1 MINVVQ
7 SQASLLVA
15 QGAPKGANVKTENT
29 NQTKE
34 TDRATA
40 IKEQIANGTYALDM
54 DKTVKAIAQELLG

>member
-1 MINVVQ
+1 M
-7 SQASLLVA
+7 LVA
-15 QGAPKGANVKTENT
+15 QEAAKNANSVKTENT

-54 DKTVKAIAQELLG
+54 EKTVEAIAKELLG

>member
-1 MINVVQ
+1 MINAVQ
-7 SQASLLVA
+7 SQASVLVA
-15 QGAPKGANVKTENT
+15 QGASKGANVRTENT